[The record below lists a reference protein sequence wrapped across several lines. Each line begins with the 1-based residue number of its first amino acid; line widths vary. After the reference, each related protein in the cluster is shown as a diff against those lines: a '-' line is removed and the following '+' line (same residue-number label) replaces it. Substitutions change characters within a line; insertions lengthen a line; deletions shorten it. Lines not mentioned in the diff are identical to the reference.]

1 MAIKATYIIVLVD
14 YFCITYGLISK
25 TNNIIQVVEWMEII
39 VRTIAATPLFHVRH
53 RIGYV
58 QGIKVDFGGRKE
70 NIPDSEN
77 FHTNNIL

>member
-1 MAIKATYIIVLVD
+1 
-14 YFCITYGLISK
+14 
-25 TNNIIQVVEWMEII
+25 MEII

-77 FHTNNIL
+77 FHTNDIL